1 MDVGIDSL
9 SSTALVDELREKT
22 GLQLSPTLIFEH
34 STAAAIADHM
44 VQMAGGKG
52 SGPTLFAGVSNGEA
66 AALSVESFCGRFP
79 GGASSVDK
87 LRCLS
92 SCGTE
97 AVGRVPVQRWKVD
110 SSSEYGRTASSLG
123 TMRNAELFDAARFAI
138 SSSEAAAMDPQ
149 QRVLLEVGYE
159 ALVIH
164 GFQKAD
170 TRDNDTGVFLGI
182 TNADFHAMSAGS
194 SSVYA
199 ATGGTIS
206 IAAGRLSFTLGFQ
219 GPCVSMDTACSS
231 ALVALH
237 GAAQAIRASDCNVAL
252 TTAVSLYF
260 APHVSIAYA
269 RAGMLSADGRCKT
282 FDASANG
289 YVRGEGVGALMVCG
303 SAETDGQPGVSSS
316 AVRQDGKSASL
327 TAPSGSAQVA
337 LLSLAIARAG
347 ADGPLLSSV
356 ESHGTGTPLGDPTE
370 TRALSQAVPLTISL
384 SAIKANVG
392 HLEPAAGMIG
402 LAALM
407 ITLSAQKVAPCAKLR
422 VVNPMVAVST
432 GAQLRLVASNTP
444 LPASECA
451 VVGVSSFGYS
461 GTIAH
466 AILFGAKEP
475 GSRTA
480 PIIGFKRRTYLCDF
494 LPQDSLPGVELPMEH
509 TPMLGVPISSAA
521 AEEFLWEQ
529 NFSPYELEFLKN
541 HRVGFVSLLPGTCY
555 IEMGRAVV
563 RVIHEQTGFAL
574 TSVKFST
581 IMFLDDELDSAPTVR
596 VSVHRK
602 TGLLTITSQMEDS
615 PWVSH
620 STMVLEVKREKKEFL
635 NLPAVRERCTEH
647 VTAKDYYAKCGNDY
661 RGEFKA
667 MEEAWA
673 RDGGVEIISK
683 ISYGH
688 NENENVHLRT
698 MAWLDTCL
706 HAPYWW
712 CDHRCRPFYIAA
724 VTSYHIRTMDASLN
738 QTMWSVMQG
747 SAGSAVSDPKA
758 LAAACL
764 ALTRLSSLPLERASP
779 TVCRRRVR

>member
-466 AILFGAKEP
+466 AIGTSSFGYSGTIAHALLGMPAATAALLCRGRPNAAIHFK
-475 GSRTA
+475 SRRSLGRCQS
-480 PIIGFKRRTYLCDF
+480 PRRARRSLRRRRLC
-494 LPQDSLPGVELPMEH
+494 
-509 TPMLGVPISSAA
+509 
-521 AEEFLWEQ
+521 
-529 NFSPYELEFLKN
+529 
-541 HRVGFVSLLPGTCY
+541 
-555 IEMGRAVV
+555 
-563 RVIHEQTGFAL
+563 
-574 TSVKFST
+574 
-581 IMFLDDELDSAPTVR
+581 
-596 VSVHRK
+596 
-602 TGLLTITSQMEDS
+602 
-615 PWVSH
+615 H
-620 STMVLEVKREKKEFL
+620 S
-635 NLPAVRERCTEH
+635 
-647 VTAKDYYAKCGNDY
+647 
-661 RGEFKA
+661 
-667 MEEAWA
+667 W
-673 RDGGVEIISK
+673 
-683 ISYGH
+683 
-688 NENENVHLRT
+688 
-698 MAWLDTCL
+698 
-706 HAPYWW
+706 
-712 CDHRCRPFYIAA
+712 
-724 VTSYHIRTMDASLN
+724 ASLS
-738 QTMWSVMQG
+738 TRVPRFG
-747 SAGSAVSDPKA
+747 SSRGRHTSSSSFRAIGSDRS
-758 LAAACL
+758 
-764 ALTRLSSLPLERASP
+764 R
-779 TVCRRRVR
+779 